1 MLLVLAIA
9 AAVFGVLTVVSGSR
23 ALFGSEAA
31 RAAAGAAVPFVL
43 WFNFLAGFAYLVAAT
58 GIALG
63 RSWARPLAVALAAA
77 TVAIFVLFGVA
88 IAAGVPYEMR
98 TVGAMVLRSAFW
110 ISVALVLIRRRVL
123 PSQL

>member
-1 MLLVLAIA
+1 MLRVLAIA
-9 AAVFGVLTVVSGSR
+9 AAVFGVLTVVSGGR